1 MARSAKFLENFTK
14 KPSNSNAK
22 IIDQNLKLSDYAT
35 CLLIEWSEFSV
46 TLRCLLAQ
54 TPEMSLAYR
63 LVAYK
68 KRV

>member
-1 MARSAKFLENFTK
+1 M
-14 KPSNSNAK
+14 
-22 IIDQNLKLSDYAT
+22 
-35 CLLIEWSEFSV
+35 

-68 KRV
+68 PGVDKGTVNCELGKFWCELVKLETVKNCENHVNCEIGFTVTVKWK